1 MLPPCLAP
9 QIIASKFDDQDI
21 EEAIMEQISDIDDDS
36 NDDHGELKVGDSYG
50 NRASQTAPSTP
61 RWTSC
66 GVRLLSTAGFV
77 APQPDAEAPD
87 LVYKDKRDMENKVNM
102 FITLLL
108 PIPNHFLVADPEHDW
123 CCWQSLV

>member
-9 QIIASKFDDQDI
+9 QIIASKFDDQDM
-21 EEAIMEQISDIDDDS
+21 EEAIMEQISDMDDDS

-66 GVRLLSTAGFV
+66 GVRLPSTAQRG
-77 APQPDAEAPD
+77 AW
-87 LVYKDKRDMENKVNM
+87 R
-102 FITLLL
+102 IGSRLL
-108 PIPNHFLVADPEHDW
+108 HSGV
-123 CCWQSLV
+123 CCTPA